1 MMRKSFLIAPL
12 LWLLALPAW
21 ADARGAVLLDVLKIA
36 EIVHILQA
44 EGETYAETLNEDM
57 LQGQGGAGWQ
67 LQVAKIYDPDRIV
80 DTLSAR
86 LGAELQGDM
95 REQVI
100 AFFDSDTGRKIVTL
114 ENAARAAIN
123 DQKIENAARE
133 RYFELEGTDDPRL
146 AQVSAL
152 IESGDMINRN
162 VTATMNSNLQ
172 FMRGLV
178 DGGAAE
184 MTQDDLIAD
193 ISAQQEA
200 ITIDTTSW
208 LYGYLLLSYSP
219 LPNDVLDAYID
230 FSLSEA
236 GVALNRALF
245 DGFGAAYEDISYAL
259 GRAVAL
265 NVIAEEL

>member
-1 MMRKSFLIAPL
+1 MKQAFLIAPL
-12 LWLLALPAW
+12 LWVLALPAW
-21 ADARGAVLLDVLKIA
+21 ADARGAVLLEVLKIA
-36 EIVHILQA
+36 EIVKILQA
-44 EGETYAETLNEDM
+44 EGETYAETLNQEM
-57 LQGQGGAGWQ
+57 LQGKGGAGWQ
-67 LQVAKIYDPDRIV
+67 LQVANIYDPDRIV

-86 LGAELQGDM
+86 LDAELQGDL
-95 REQVI
+95 REEVI
-100 AFFDSDTGRKIVTL
+100 AFFASDTGQRIVTL

-123 DQKIENAARE
+123 DQTIEDAARE
-133 RYFELEGTDDPRL
+133 RYFELEGSDDPRL
-146 AQVSAL
+146 AQISAL
-152 IESGDMINRN
+152 IESGDMIDRN

-184 MTQDDLIAD
+184 MTQDELIAD

-208 LYGYLLLSYSP
+208 LYGYLLLAYSP
-219 LPNDVLDAYID
+219 LPDDMLDAYVE
-230 FSLSEA
+230 FSLSDA

-265 NVIAEEL
+265 NVIAQEL